1 MEAHTMNQAKVVV
14 YGADWCGYCQRA
26 RALLERK
33 GVSYED
39 IDVDIVPDARAQMQA
54 RSGRTSIPQIF
65 IDGAHIGG
73 CDELHALEAD
83 GRLDTLLKP
92 TES

>member
-1 MEAHTMNQAKVVV
+1 MTQAKVVM
-14 YGADWCGYCQRA
+14 YSADWCGYCRRA

-33 GVSYED
+33 GVTYED
-39 IDVDIVPDARAQMQA
+39 IDIDIVPDARAQMQA

-65 IDGAHIGG
+65 IGGAHIGG

-83 GRLDTLLKP
+83 GRLVALLKP